1 MKRFHALDGL
11 RGIGALIIVIYHT
24 HVLNGFSELFFF
36 RNGYL
41 AVDFFFVLSGFVLY
55 HAYGQKNMD
64 PGRFKRFFISRTFRI
79 FPLHI
84 VMLFV
89 FILLELLKYFAGL
102 KGYNFSNPA
111 FSGNNTPSEIIP
123 NLLLLEGWLGKLGH
137 TVNSFNTPTW
147 SISIEFYTYLI
158 FGSIL
163 FFLPGIKKYLFFIL
177 STVSFIALEVRFPY
191 LNNNIF
197 RGLSCFFI
205 GCLCYL
211 AYLEIEKLKLT
222 DRVINLF
229 ETISIATA
237 VAVIPFD
244 FAYKSIIMTLV
255 FCFIVIS
262 FSFDR
267 GFISTLL
274 KSKMIN
280 HLGKLSYSVYLTHY
294 AILNIILSI
303 AMIAGKL
310 LKRNLTPTIGTNAS
324 NIERFIT
331 SGNAVIDNLIVLAII
346 GIVIYISGLTYKYIE
361 KRGIAFGKKIN
372 AKKED
377 PVSVSVPV

>member
-1 MKRFHALDGL
+1 MKRFYALDGL
-11 RGIGALIIVIYHT
+11 RGIGALLIVIYHT
-24 HVLNGFSELFFF
+24 HVLSGFSELSFF
-36 RNGYL
+36 RNGYW
-41 AVDFFFVLSGFVLY
+41 AVEFFFVLSGFVLY
-55 HAYGQKNMD
+55 HAYGQKNLD
-64 PGRFKRFFISRTFRI
+64 LNRFKRFFISRTFRI

-89 FILLELLKYFAGL
+89 FILLELFKYFAGL
-102 KGYNFSNPA
+102 KGYNFSTPA
-111 FSGNNTPSEIIP
+111 FTGSNTPSEILP
-123 NLLLLEGWLGKLGH
+123 NLLLLEGWLGKPGDA
-137 TVNSFNTPTW
+137 VRSFNTPTW

-163 FFLPGIKKYLFFIL
+163 FAFSGIRKYLFFIL
-177 STVSFIALEVRFPY
+177 SMISFIALEIKFPY
-191 LNNNIF
+191 LNNDIF

-211 AYLEIEKLKLT
+211 AYLRITKLQLT
-222 DRVINLF
+222 DSIFNLF
-229 ETISIATA
+229 EIVSI
-237 VAVIPFD
+237 VAAAIVIPMD
-244 FAYKSIIMTLV
+244 FAYKNIIITLV
-255 FCFIVIS
+255 FCAVVIS
-262 FSFDR
+262 FSFER

-310 LKRNLTPTIGTNAS
+310 LKRNFSPTIGTNVS
-324 NIERFIT
+324 NTERFIT
-331 SGNAVIDNLIVLAII
+331 SGNTVIDNLIVLMMI
-346 GIVIYISGLTYKYIE
+346 GIVICISGLTYKYIE

-372 AKKED
+372 TKKED
-377 PVSVSVPV
+377 AVPVSVPV